1 MLINAS
7 RYCLRHGKSLLR
19 HLTTVPTEGVDVTT
33 QNDGKVVVM
42 SLRNEGRMNCMT
54 ENIAVRF
61 KGLIENLEN
70 EHPSALCL
78 VLTGHGNSFA
88 AGADLN
94 WLEERSNTPPA
105 ENVEIMKNYYNY
117 FTGLTTLSIPTIA
130 AINGPAVGAGFCVSM
145 FCDIRITSAD
155 SKLGANFVKLG
166 INPGMGGTFTMPL
179 KVPSQVAWEM
189 LLTGKIMSGKEAK
202 EKGVVLSCM
211 ESREQVLPE
220 ALSLASSIVSGSP
233 LAIKE
238 TTALLRQSLAQ
249 PLQEQLSREAE
260 AQGRTFAGNDIRVG
274 LEAIKNKKVPKF

>member
-1 MLINAS
+1 M
-7 RYCLRHGKSLLR
+7 
-19 HLTTVPTEGVDVTT
+19 
-33 QNDGKVVVM
+33 
-42 SLRNEGRMNCMT
+42 
-54 ENIAVRF
+54 
-61 KGLIENLEN
+61 
-70 EHPSALCL
+70 
-78 VLTGHGNSFA
+78 
-88 AGADLN
+88 
-94 WLEERSNTPPA
+94 EERSNTPPS
-105 ENVEIMKNYYNY
+105 ENIEIMKNYYNY

-179 KVPSQVAWEM
+179 KVPSQVAWEL

-202 EKGVVLSCM
+202 EKGIVLSCM
-211 ESREQVLPE
+211 ESRDQVLPE

-238 TTALLRQSLAQ
+238 TTTLLRQSLAQ
-249 PLQEQLSREAE
+249 PLKDQLALEAE